1 MDKVYL
7 GRSLSDFYPGIASDP
22 VTRVELLDES
32 GNITGQAGKATG
44 KTLTALQPDGT
55 DKMAQYILSQV
66 SGYTHKGY
74 EGSDALLNPAAE
86 LGDGVTVDGY
96 YLPLI
101 QQDTTFDGL
110 LSSGISAPDADEIED
125 EYPYKSP
132 SEKQVERKISA
143 TRSMIT
149 KTATE
154 IRLEVTNEVDKL
166 NSSITQTA
174 SEIRAEVNDEINDLS
189 SSIDIKLDG
198 ITSTVKGQGDRLS
211 KVEQTADG
219 LTSTV
224 QGQGN
229 RLSKVE
235 QTADSLTSTVQGQG
249 SQISKISQT
258 VSSISSEVSGLDGSL
273 SRLEQ
278 TVDSFTLEV
287 NNGYSSSRIS
297 LLANGVEIASER
309 IRFTGDVVF
318 ESDLSDG
325 NTVISGDCIQ
335 TGEISAEFIRLGGQM
350 NVYTSLRSDA
360 DSGGYLGYMTGMTA
374 AGSST
379 SGIGICDDTERALMI
394 CTNGGARMGYN
405 DTATVVCTR
414 DKVTLTADQVVVDGT
429 LKSSDGTVITSDRR
443 AKEDIQYQD
452 DLEKYL
458 DLFDRLKPVSYR
470 LKDRTR
476 RHMGLIAQDVESSM
490 QAAGIASEDFG
501 GLCIDTEG
509 QYGLRYE
516 EFIPILIAKVQ
527 KLENELNGLEGI

>member
-7 GRSLSDFYPGIASDP
+7 GRNLSDFYPGIASAP

-44 KTLTALQPDGT
+44 KILTALQPDGT

-66 SGYTHKGY
+66 SNYTHKGY

-132 SEKQVERKISA
+132 SEKQADRKIAA

-149 KTATE
+149 KTAEE
-154 IRLEVTNEVDKL
+154 IRLEVSNEI
-166 NSSITQTA
+166 SG
-174 SEIRAEVNDEINDLS
+174 LS

-198 ITSTVKGQGDRLS
+198 ITSTVQGQGD
-211 KVEQTADG
+211 
-219 LTSTV
+219 
-224 QGQGN
+224 

-235 QTADSLTSTVQGQG
+235 QTADSLTSTVQGHG

-350 NVYTSLRSDA
+350 NVYTSLRANA
-360 DSGGYLGYMTGMTA
+360 DSGGYLGYMSGMTA

-379 SGIGICDDTERALMI
+379 SGIGICDNTERALMI

-405 DTATVVCTR
+405 ETATVVCTR

-443 AKEDIQYQD
+443 AKEDIQNQD

-458 DLFDRLKPVSYR
+458 NLFDCLKPVTYR
-470 LKDRTR
+470 LKGRIR

-490 QAAGIASEDFG
+490 QAVGIASEDFG
-501 GLCIDTEG
+501 GLCIDEEG

-527 KLENELNGLEGI
+527 KLEKKLNELEEIQ

>member
-44 KTLTALQPDGT
+44 KILTALQPDGT
-55 DKMAQYILSQV
+55 DKMAEYILSQV

-74 EGSDALLNPAAE
+74 EGNDALLNPAAE

-132 SEKQVERKISA
+132 SEKQVDRKIAA

-149 KTATE
+149 KTAEE
-154 IRLEVTNEVDKL
+154 IRLEVSNEI
-166 NSSITQTA
+166 SG
-174 SEIRAEVNDEINDLS
+174 LS
-189 SSIDIKLDG
+189 SSIDIKLDS
-198 ITSTVKGQGDRLS
+198 I
-211 KVEQTADG
+211 
-219 LTSTV
+219 
-224 QGQGN
+224 
-229 RLSKVE
+229 
-235 QTADSLTSTVQGQG
+235 TSTVQGQG

-258 VSSISSEVSGLDGSL
+258 VSSISSEVSGLGGSL

-318 ESDLSDG
+318 ESDLSNG

-350 NVYTSLRSDA
+350 NVYTSLRANA
-360 DSGGYLGYMTGMTA
+360 DSGGYLGYMSGMTA

-379 SGIGICDDTERALMI
+379 SGIGICDNTERALMI

-405 DTATVVCTR
+405 ETATVVCTR

-443 AKEDIQYQD
+443 AKEDIQNQD

-458 DLFDRLKPVSYR
+458 NLFDCLKPVTYR
-470 LKDRTR
+470 LKGRIR

-490 QAAGIASEDFG
+490 QAVGIASEDFG
-501 GLCIDTEG
+501 GLCIDEEG

-527 KLENELNGLEGI
+527 KLEKKFNELEEVQ

>member
-1 MDKVYL
+1 MSDKTYL
-7 GRSLSDFYPGIASDP
+7 GLQISDFSESGQLQPISRI
-22 VTRVELLDES
+22 TLLLDDDNAYTA
-32 GNITGQAGKATG
+32 GDDTGRELEISCPWAT
-44 KTLTALQPDGT
+44 Q
-55 DKMAQYILSQV
+55 KMANDLLSEL
-66 SGYTHKGY
+66 KGY
-74 EGSDALLNPAAE
+74 RYRPFQANGAYLNPAAE
-86 LGDGVTVDGY
+86 LGDGVTVGGIY
-96 YLPLI
+96 SVLASS
-101 QQDTTFDGL
+101 DTTFDAACV
-110 LSSGISAPDADEIED
+110 SDISAPGEEELDH
-125 EYPYKSP
+125 EYPYETQSKR
-132 SEKQVERKISA
+132 QFNRKIAA

-149 KTATE
+149 KTAEE
-154 IRLEVTNEVDKL
+154 IRLEVSN
-166 NSSITQTA
+166 
-174 SEIRAEVNDEINDLS
+174 EINGLS

-198 ITSTVKGQGDRLS
+198 ITSTVQGQGD
-211 KVEQTADG
+211 
-219 LTSTV
+219 
-224 QGQGN
+224 

-318 ESDLSDG
+318 GSDLSDG
-325 NTVISGDCIQ
+325 STVISGDCIQ

-350 NVYTSLRSDA
+350 NVYTSLRANA
-360 DSGGYLGYMTGMTA
+360 DSGGYLGYMSGMTA

-414 DKVTLTADQVVVDGT
+414 NKVTLTADQVVVDGT

-443 AKEDIQYQD
+443 AKEDIQDQD

-458 DLFDRLKPVSYR
+458 DLFDCLKPVSYR
-470 LKDRTR
+470 LKGRTR

-501 GLCIDTEG
+501 GLCIDEEG

-527 KLENELNGLEGI
+527 KLEKKLNELEEIQ